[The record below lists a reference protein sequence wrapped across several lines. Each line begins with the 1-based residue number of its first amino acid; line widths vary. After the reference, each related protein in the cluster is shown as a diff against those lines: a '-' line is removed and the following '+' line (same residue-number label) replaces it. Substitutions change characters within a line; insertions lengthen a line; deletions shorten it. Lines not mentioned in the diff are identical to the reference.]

1 MSQAKLTEQDNT
13 QNKKKSKAVFSR
25 SQLCIPY
32 ALFLLLFVVFPLM
45 LIIYYA
51 FTSKTG
57 QFTFDNFVWFFSTDT
72 NIKNLFFSMGLG
84 VVTTIICL
92 LIGYP
97 VALVL
102 AKMKSSKKTIL
113 LLLFIMPMWI
123 NFVLRAMA
131 MKELL
136 SVLGL
141 FGKYN
146 YLNTVIGMVY
156 DYLPF
161 MILPLYTTL
170 IKIDKSYEEAA
181 LDLGA
186 SPFKVF
192 MSITLPLSLPGII
205 SGIMM
210 VFLPSMTCYVISDT
224 FSNGKILIIGQLIEL
239 WFGDGSNWNYGST
252 IALIMLV
259 IMYIGMLVSGKFSED
274 ENVRGTNL

>member
-1 MSQAKLTEQDNT
+1 MTNLKDTVQM
-13 QNKKKSKAVFSR
+13 NKQSKKFSFAFSR

-32 ALFLLLFVVFPLM
+32 FLFLVLFVIFPLL
-45 LIIYYA
+45 LIVYYA

-57 QFTFDNFVWFFSTDT
+57 QFSLNNFVWFFSTTT
-72 NIKNLFFSMGLG
+72 NLKNLLFSIGLG
-84 VVTTIICL
+84 AVTTIVCL
-92 LIGYP
+92 LIAYP
-97 VALVL
+97 VAFVL
-102 AKMKSSKKTIL
+102 SKIKTQKRNIL

-136 SVLGL
+136 SLLGL

-161 MILPLYTTL
+161 MILPIYTTL
-170 IKIDKSYEEAA
+170 IKIDKSYEEASS
-181 LDLGA
+181 DLGA
-186 SPFKVF
+186 SKLTTFVK
-192 MSITLPLSLPGII
+192 IILPLSLPGII
-205 SGIMM
+205 SGITM

-239 WFGDGSNWNYGST
+239 WFGEGSNWNYGST
-252 IALIMLV
+252 VALIMLV
-259 IMYIGMLVSGKFSED
+259 IMYAGMIISGKFAKE

>member
-1 MSQAKLTEQDNT
+1 MTNLKDTVQM
-13 QNKKKSKAVFSR
+13 NKQSKKFSFAFSR

-32 ALFLLLFVVFPLM
+32 FLFLVLFVIFPLL
-45 LIIYYA
+45 LIVYYA

-57 QFTFDNFVWFFSTDT
+57 QFSLNNFVWFFSTTT
-72 NIKNLFFSMGLG
+72 NVKNLLFSIGLG
-84 VVTTIICL
+84 AVTTIVCL
-92 LIGYP
+92 LIAYP
-97 VALVL
+97 VAFVL
-102 AKMKSSKKTIL
+102 SKIKTQKRNIL

-136 SVLGL
+136 SLLGL

-161 MILPLYTTL
+161 MILPIYTTL
-170 IKIDKSYEEAA
+170 IKIDKSYEEASS
-181 LDLGA
+181 DLGA
-186 SPFKVF
+186 SKLTTFVK
-192 MSITLPLSLPGII
+192 IILPLSLPGII
-205 SGIMM
+205 SGITM

-239 WFGDGSNWNYGST
+239 WFGEGSNWNYGST
-252 IALIMLV
+252 VALIMLV
-259 IMYIGMLVSGKFSED
+259 IMYAGMIISGKFAKE

>member
-1 MSQAKLTEQDNT
+1 
-13 QNKKKSKAVFSR
+13 
-25 SQLCIPY
+25 
-32 ALFLLLFVVFPLM
+32 
-45 LIIYYA
+45 
-51 FTSKTG
+51 
-57 QFTFDNFVWFFSTDT
+57 
-72 NIKNLFFSMGLG
+72 MGLG
-84 VVTTIICL
+84 VVTTVICL

-274 ENVRGTNL
+274 ENVRGTNLWRSFYQFWLSP

>member
-57 QFTFDNFVWFFSTDT
+57 QFTFENFVWFFSTDT

-84 VVTTIICL
+84 VVTTVICL